1 MSRSFVERGAV
12 SSQFSNGMSPKPQH
26 VLLVGFQIIRHLGF
40 LCPNETIAI
49 EVVRRL
55 MTLPNGAVS
64 ILLAAANVEPVA
76 KPAPRCLACG
86 ALM

>member
-1 MSRSFVERGAV
+1 M
-12 SSQFSNGMSPKPQH
+12 H
-26 VLLVGFQIIRHLGF
+26 
-40 LCPNETIAI
+40 PNETIAI